1 MCRISS
7 DVPKAKGVLKAE
19 KSGQKPKEQKKV
31 TFQKKSAKVV
41 KPVVIVKDAPSLI
54 KYLHESMNLDEGKK
68 SPNLEET
75 EEYGQVH
82 QSKKPLNWKE
92 KQNWVEKRFKD
103 LELSE
108 AMNMSEMFRNQLE
121 SKNSSSNSK
130 IINWMIKNMP
140 DGKQTII
147 VL

>member
-1 MCRISS
+1 MTQSPY
-7 DVPKAKGVLKAE
+7 DVTAAQKAE
-19 KSGQKPKEQKKV
+19 NYDDVTTSKKIIQMPTRKQYHSQSKYYGQR
-31 TFQKKSAKVV
+31 
-41 KPVVIVKDAPSLI
+41 SL
-54 KYLHESMNLDEGKK
+54 NLDEEKK

-75 EEYGQVH
+75 EEYEQVH

>member
-1 MCRISS
+1 MHREKAPNNIVTQSPY
-7 DVPKAKGVLKAE
+7 DVTAAQKAE
-19 KSGQKPKEQKKV
+19 NYDDVTTSKKIIQMPTRKQYQSKYYGQR
-31 TFQKKSAKVV
+31 
-41 KPVVIVKDAPSLI
+41 SL
-54 KYLHESMNLDEGKK
+54 NLDEGKK

>member
-1 MCRISS
+1 MPEAPRRPVLIGEKAPTIVTQSS
-7 DVPKAKGVLKAE
+7 YDVNVAAQKEAE
-19 KSGQKPKEQKKV
+19 SYGDVTKQIPIRQQSKYYGQR
-31 TFQKKSAKVV
+31 
-41 KPVVIVKDAPSLI
+41 SL
-54 KYLHESMNLDEGKK
+54 NLAGK
-68 SPNLEET
+68 SPNKAAK
-75 EEYGQVH
+75 YGEQ
-82 QSKKPLNWKE
+82 QQLNWKE

-108 AMNMSEMFRNQLE
+108 AMNMSEMFRNQLG
-121 SKNSSSNSK
+121 SKNSTSNSK